1 MPESNREFHAPFE
14 RGVVILSFDTE
25 QIWGHLDI
33 MNELQFQRRYPN
45 AVAAHSKLLACLVQ
59 AGISATWFMVGGMTL
74 KDCQGPTDTRM
85 ARLPFDWTAKI
96 PAGCERTAPLWY
108 RRSFVEDLQKA
119 RPRQD
124 IGLHGGLT
132 HLIWTD
138 PHATREVAK
147 WELAEGVKA
156 LEQAAVQP
164 VAFSFGREQ
173 ECYYDLLPAHGFR
186 CYRGRTV
193 AASFQLG
200 PTVRGKIARLLDEVR
215 RATPLPVWPE
225 QSLPHLWNIP
235 ASLFLYPIPWS
246 RTLVAGLQSR
256 VERFRMGMEAA
267 AHHRGIFHFCLHPE
281 NLTESRQGFAM
292 LEEMVERL
300 TAARDSGDIE
310 ILTMADVAARME
322 AMQNGFRRNGTS
334 KVTNSGDRRVLSL
347 GEQS

>member
-1 MPESNREFHAPFE
+1 MPVPYRDLCTPFE
-14 RGVVILSFDTE
+14 RGVVIISFDTE

-33 MNELQFQRRYPN
+33 LNEVQFQRRYPD
-45 AVAAHSKLLACLVQ
+45 AVAAHSKLLACLAQ

-74 KDCQGPTDTRM
+74 KGCQGATDTRM
-85 ARLPFDWTAKI
+85 ARLPSSWIAKI
-96 PAGCERTAPLWY
+96 PAGSERTAPLWY
-108 RRSFVEDLQKA
+108 RHSFVEDLRKA
-119 RPRQD
+119 LPHQD

-138 PHATREVAK
+138 PEVTREVAE

-156 LEQAAVQP
+156 LEQAAVRP

-193 AASFQLG
+193 APAFQLG
-200 PTVRGKIARLLDEVR
+200 PTVRGKMARLLDEVR
-215 RATPLPVWPE
+215 RATPLLVWPE
-225 QSLPHLWNIP
+225 HTLPHLWNIP
-235 ASLFLYPIPWS
+235 ASLFLYPIHPS
-246 RTLVAGLQSR
+246 RTFVAGLRSR
-256 VERFRMGMEAA
+256 VERFRRGVEAA

-292 LEEMVERL
+292 LEEMLESL
-300 TAARDSGDIE
+300 TATRESGDIE

-322 AMQNGFRRNGTS
+322 AIQSGHLRNGTS
-334 KVTNSGDRRVLSL
+334 TVTHSGDQRVLSL